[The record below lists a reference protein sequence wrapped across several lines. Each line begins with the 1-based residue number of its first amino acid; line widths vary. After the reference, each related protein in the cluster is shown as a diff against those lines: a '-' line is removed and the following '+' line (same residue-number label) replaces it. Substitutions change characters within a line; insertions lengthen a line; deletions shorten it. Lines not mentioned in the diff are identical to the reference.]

1 MMKRLTLGAAVLL
14 ALTGCANLA
23 PDFERPAT
31 PVPDQWPALAST
43 PVGQGK
49 ALAEV
54 GWQDFFT
61 DDRLKQ
67 VITQAVQNNRD
78 LRVAALNIEKARA
91 QYQISSAARFPAIN
105 LSGAQTAQRPAE
117 DLSPTG
123 SQDITRQYTLGLGFA
138 GFELDFFNRVGNLK
152 DQALEQY
159 LATEDAQAIARI
171 SLIAEVANTWLT
183 LAADQERLRLARAT
197 YDSQKKS
204 LALIQRSFDL
214 GVSSALDLNQSR
226 MAVESARA
234 DAARYTAIVAQ
245 DRNALNLLAGAPV
258 PDALIADALTDVAAL
273 TEVPAGVPSE
283 SLLRRP
289 DVVQSERLLRA
300 ANASIGA
307 ARAAFFPRITLTASG
322 GFGSRHLGNLFDDNN
337 GTWTF
342 MPQIVL
348 PIFNAGSNQAA
359 LDSARAEQKIRI
371 AQYEKAIPVAFRETA
386 DALSVR
392 ATVSE
397 QLDAQQ
403 ALLAAATESF
413 RLSEQRFD
421 KGIDSYLPVLDSQRS
436 QYAAQQGLIAV
447 KLARQSNAVTLYKVF
462 GGGWLEDKKE
472 GGAGNSGS

>member
-258 PDALIADALTDVAAL
+258 PDALIADALTEVAAL

-359 LDSARAEQKIRI
+359 LDSARADQKIRI
-371 AQYEKAIPVAFRETA
+371 AQYEKAIQVAFRETA

-436 QYAAQQGLIAV
+436 HYAAQQGLIAV

-462 GGGWLEDKKE
+462 GGGWLEAKAD
-472 GGAGNSGS
+472 SGS

>member
-1 MMKRLTLGAAVLL
+1 MKRLTLGAAVLL

-23 PDFERPAT
+23 PDFERPAA

-54 GWQDFFT
+54 VWQDFFS

-67 VITQAVQNNRD
+67 VIAQALQNNRD
-78 LRVAALNIEKARA
+78 LRVAVLDIEKARA

-171 SLIAEVANTWLT
+171 SLIAEVANSWLT
-183 LAADQERLRLARAT
+183 LAADQERLRLAQAT
-197 YDSQKKS
+197 QDSQKKS
-204 LALIQRSFDL
+204 LALNQRSFDL

-226 MAVESARA
+226 MAAESARA
-234 DAARYTAIVAQ
+234 DVARYTAAVAQ
-245 DRNALNLLAGAPV
+245 DRNALNLLAGSPV
-258 PDALIADALTDVAAL
+258 PDALIPDALTDVAAL

-322 GFGSRHLGNLFDDNN
+322 GVGSQHLGNLFDSHN

-371 AQYEKAIPVAFRETA
+371 AQYEKAIQVAFRETA

-403 ALLAAATESF
+403 AMLNAAAESF
-413 RLSEQRFD
+413 RLSELRFD

-436 QYAAQQGLIAV
+436 HYAAQQGLIAV

-462 GGGWLEDKKE
+462 GGGWLEGK
-472 GGAGNSGS
+472 AGSGS